1 MKLLIDAGN
10 SRTKWAWC
18 PEQSSQPTALQ
29 INTLDNQDWFE
40 GTAQAQALHAAIA
53 KASRIYLSN
62 VAGERWLQ
70 ALPERD
76 QRLQAIV
83 ATSLSLG
90 LQNSYS
96 QPAQL
101 GSDRWCSLLAV
112 WRSEGKS
119 ALVVSAGTAM
129 TMDAL
134 LVKQEVKQELKQ
146 AQAMFAGGSIQPG
159 LRLMW
164 QSLQQGAA
172 QLDYAYPDLDAGT
185 DGFAQNSQ
193 HAMWVGCV
201 QALAA
206 SVAAQ
211 YARLC
216 QQLDHVPLLFM
227 SGGDADL
234 IARYLP
240 HALSAQAIIV
250 DNLVLKGLACLAKCS
265 DE

>member
-18 PEQSSQPTALQ
+18 PDTLLQLAALQ

-40 GTAQAQALHAAIA
+40 GTASAQVLQSAIA
-53 KASRIYLSN
+53 AASQVYVSN

-70 ALPERD
+70 RLPELG
-76 QRLQAIV
+76 QRLQRIV
-83 ATSLSLG
+83 ATHAVMG
-90 LQNSYS
+90 LQNAYS

-112 WRSEGKS
+112 WCRTQKS

-134 LVKQEVKQELKQ
+134 MVKQGQ
-146 AQAMFAGGSIQPG
+146 ALFAGGSIQPG
-159 LRLMW
+159 LKLMW

-172 QLDYAYPDLDAGT
+172 QLDYGYPTEHTAES
-185 DGFAQNSQ
+185 GFAKNSQ
-193 HAMWVGCV
+193 QAMWLGCV

-206 SVAAQ
+206 SVTAQ
-211 YARLC
+211 YDRLC
-216 QQLDHVPLLFM
+216 QRLDHAPLLHI

-240 HALSAQAIIV
+240 HTLSVQAIIV
-250 DNLVLKGLACLAKCS
+250 DNLVLEGLAWLAKCS
-265 DE
+265 DK

>member
-18 PEQSSQPTALQ
+18 PDDMRQLSALQ
-29 INTLDNQDWFE
+29 IHTLNNQDWYD
-40 GTAQAQALHAAIA
+40 GAASSQALQSAMAA
-53 KASRIYLSN
+53 ASQVYLSN

-70 ALPERD
+70 KLPDLD
-76 QRLQAIV
+76 QRLRRIV
-83 ATSLSLG
+83 ATQSAMG
-90 LQNSYS
+90 LQNAYS

-112 WRSEGKS
+112 WRRTQQS

-134 LVKQEVKQELKQ
+134 EVKQGQ
-146 AQAMFAGGSIQPG
+146 TVFAGGSIQPG

-172 QLDYAYPDLDAGT
+172 QLDYAYPTDHTAE
-185 DGFAQNSQ
+185 DGFAINSQ
-193 HAMWVGCV
+193 QAMWLGCI

-211 YARLC
+211 YDRLC
-216 QQLDHVPLLFM
+216 QRLDHAPLLHL

-240 HALSAQAIIV
+240 HRLSARAIIV
-250 DNLVLKGLACLAKCS
+250 DNLVLEGLAWLAKCS

>member
-18 PEQSSQPTALQ
+18 PEQSSQSTALQ

-76 QRLQAIV
+76 QRLQAIA
-83 ATSLSLG
+83 ATSLALG

-134 LVKQEVKQELKQ
+134 VIKQ

-164 QSLQQGAA
+164 QSLQQGAV

-185 DGFAQNSQ
+185 DSFAQNSQ

-250 DNLVLKGLACLAKCS
+250 DNLVLKGLACLAECS

>member
-53 KASRIYLSN
+53 KASQIYLSN

-83 ATSLSLG
+83 ATSLALG

-96 QPAQL
+96 QPSQL
-101 GSDRWCSLLAV
+101 GGDRWCSLLAV
-112 WRSEGKS
+112 WRSEGQS

-134 LVKQEVKQELKQ
+134 VIKQ

-172 QLDYAYPDLDAGT
+172 QLDYAYPDLETGT
-185 DGFAQNSQ
+185 DSFAQNSQ

-250 DNLVLKGLACLAKCS
+250 DNLVLKGLACLAECS

>member
-18 PEQSSQPTALQ
+18 PDDVRQLPALQ

-40 GTAQAQALHAAIA
+40 GVASTQALQSAMAA
-53 KASRIYLSN
+53 ASQVYLSN

-70 ALPERD
+70 KLPD
-76 QRLQAIV
+76 LGQRLRRIV
-83 ATSLSLG
+83 ATQSAMG
-90 LQNSYS
+90 LQNAYS

-112 WRSEGKS
+112 WRRAQKS

-134 LVKQEVKQELKQ
+134 EVKQGQ
-146 AQAMFAGGSIQPG
+146 AVFAGGSIQPG

-172 QLDYAYPDLDAGT
+172 QLDYAYAPEPT
-185 DGFAQNSQ
+185 TENGFAINSQ
-193 HAMWVGCV
+193 QAMWLGCI

-211 YARLC
+211 YDRLC
-216 QQLDHVPLLFM
+216 QRLDHAPLLHL

-240 HALSAQAIIV
+240 HRLSAQAIIV
-250 DNLVLKGLACLAKCS
+250 DNLVLEGLAWLAKCS

>member
-18 PEQSSQPTALQ
+18 PDDLLQLAALQ
-29 INTLDNQDWFE
+29 INTFDNQDWFE
-40 GTAQAQALHAAIA
+40 GAASAQALQSAMAVA
-53 KASRIYLSN
+53 DQVYLSN

-70 ALPERD
+70 RLPELG
-76 QRLQAIV
+76 QRLQRIV
-83 ATSLSLG
+83 ATQSAMG
-90 LQNSYS
+90 LQNTYS

-112 WRSEGKS
+112 WHREEKS

-134 LVKQEVKQELKQ
+134 MVKQGE
-146 AQAMFAGGSIQPG
+146 AIFAGGSIQPG

-172 QLDYAYPDLDAGT
+172 QLDYAYPSGQTAES
-185 DGFAQNSQ
+185 GFANNSQ
-193 HAMWVGCV
+193 QAMWLGCV

-211 YARLC
+211 YDRLC
-216 QQLDHVPLLFM
+216 QRLDHAPLLHI

-240 HALSAQAIIV
+240 HRLSAQAIIV
-250 DNLVLKGLACLAKCS
+250 DNLVLEGLAWLAKCS
-265 DE
+265 DK

>member
-18 PEQSSQPTALQ
+18 PEQSSQSKALQ

-70 ALPERD
+70 RLPELG
-76 QRLQAIV
+76 QRLQRIV
-83 ATSLSLG
+83 ATHSAMG
-90 LQNSYS
+90 LQNAYS

-112 WRSEGKS
+112 WRQAQKS

-134 LVKQEVKQELKQ
+134 EVKQGR
-146 AQAMFAGGSIQPG
+146 AVFAGGSIQPG

-164 QSLQQGAA
+164 QSLQHGAA
-172 QLDYAYPDLDAGT
+172 QLDYAYPTDHTAE
-185 DGFAQNSQ
+185 DGFAINSQ
-193 HAMWVGCV
+193 QAMWLGCM
-201 QALAA
+201 QALSA

-211 YARLC
+211 YDRLC
-216 QQLDHVPLLFM
+216 QRLDHAPLLHL

-240 HALSAQAIIV
+240 HRLSAQAIIV
-250 DNLVLKGLACLAKCS
+250 DNLVLEGLAWLAKCS